1 MVVAQSSG
9 LTLGQWHHVAI
20 LYKSRHGAGNNSE
33 VVPYFNGASADH
45 ITTGVVNDLLN
56 SNQPISIGA
65 LQDGH
70 SPFYGYID
78 DLHIQTGPSGGTV
91 QGPYT
96 TSTYTIPT
104 KGATLDTQT
113 TVALMKFD
121 GPSGCQKFVMDSND
135 KVSGRMVY
143 WNNKLELGVRNIE
156 VTGKPSTVYGI
167 CGGFNYTGSKY
178 YGYVKGVSSGAVYAV
193 SCTGGTA
200 MPCDDK
206 KTIRKGQF
214 NVAVNEYK
222 ALQGLSGASGNSGDL
237 KNLFG
242 PHSTLGHGSPR
253 FHGNHANGFSI
264 FITDS
269 SFENLSQHVTYIN
282 AIGGTGG
289 TGGNYTLQNTLGQ
302 CVGFSAGH
310 IVALYQDMWTF
321 RQNILED
328 KMLASCQVNDDPCDD
343 TTPIQAFNTINS
355 RKLTAGGI
363 GDSGFVGFDPEGS
376 SNYSRNT
383 KSR

>member
-1 MVVAQSSG
+1 KFGSGTTGSCLIIPNDSQGLTLADGGGWSGDTRIEAFFQIPTTPTYNQVLLAQGSTSGGGTGNSFKLYLDSSGPTLKFDFNNDGDNGTSTNYTHSLVVAQSTG

-20 LYKSRHGAGNNSE
+20 LYKSRHNSSNRSE
-33 VVPYFNGASADH
+33 VIPYFNGASADH
-45 ITTGVVNDLLN
+45 IATGVVNDLLN

-65 LQDGH
+65 LQDGY
-70 SPFYGYID
+70 SPFNGYID
-78 DLHIQTGPSGGTV
+78 ELHIQTGPSGGTV

-96 TSTYTIPT
+96 TSTYTVPT
-104 KGATLDTQT
+104 RGATLDPQS

-135 KVSGRMVY
+135 KVSGRAVF
-143 WNNKLELGVRNIE
+143 WNSRLELGVRDIE

-214 NVAVNEYK
+214 NVAINEYK

-253 FHGNHANGFSI
+253 
-264 FITDS
+264 
-269 SFENLSQHVTYIN
+269 
-282 AIGGTGG
+282 
-289 TGGNYTLQNTLGQ
+289 
-302 CVGFSAGH
+302 
-310 IVALYQDMWTF
+310 
-321 RQNILED
+321 
-328 KMLASCQVNDDPCDD
+328 
-343 TTPIQAFNTINS
+343 
-355 RKLTAGGI
+355 
-363 GDSGFVGFDPEGS
+363 
-376 SNYSRNT
+376 
-383 KSR
+383 